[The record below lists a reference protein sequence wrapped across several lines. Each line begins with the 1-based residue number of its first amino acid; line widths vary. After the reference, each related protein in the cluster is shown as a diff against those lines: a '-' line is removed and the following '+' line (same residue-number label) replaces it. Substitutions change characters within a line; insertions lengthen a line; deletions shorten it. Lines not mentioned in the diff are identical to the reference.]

1 MLKQNPMLKYV
12 LQKGFWYLL
21 TFFFA
26 VALNFALPRLG
37 GSDPVDII
45 MGQAGKGKS
54 PAEAQKMKVD
64 LLLQF
69 SWLELDEQNNPIY
82 EDSLDAS
89 GNKVMQMVPEKD
101 ADGNVVVTK
110 TPVLDAEGKP
120 VMVERQ
126 KVDEAGNP
134 VFTEK
139 KTVVKTAA
147 KAEPA
152 PAPAK
157 KSKKRGKKAE
167 AAPAKAKAKTET
179 KVEKIA
185 VMEMVPE
192 VRLDTAMVSV
202 PVKNADPKRL
212 SAISQFFTYIGNVLK
227 GDLGKS
233 YMTGE
238 PVTNVIK
245 KSLPWTLLIQAPTIL
260 LGWIIG
266 NLLGAFAA
274 YKRGVFDKVFFPV
287 AMFLNGVPYFVF
299 GMLLVALFSI
309 TLGWF
314 PAMGAYGPDI
324 PQFTFS
330 WECIKSVGWYYIL
343 PFFSCFPILLSGQ
356 ATGMR
361 SMSIYELGTDY
372 MKYAKWLGLREGKI
386 ISYVFRNAML
396 PQLTGLAQSL
406 GAMVGGALIT
416 EMIFSYP
423 GLGMAM
429 LNAINSQDYATIQGC
444 TLMIS
449 TCVLVANFAV
459 DVLIAVFDP
468 RVKAGLQMGGK

>member
-1 MLKQNPMLKYV
+1 MLKYV
-12 LQKGFWYLL
+12 LQKGFWYIL

-54 PAEAQKMKVD
+54 PAEAQKMKTD
-64 LLLQF
+64 LLVAF
-69 SWLELDEQNNPIY
+69 GMAELDDQ
-82 EDSLDAS
+82 
-89 GNKVMQMVPEKD
+89 GNAVFDTLRNEAGEAVFQKVPQKD
-101 ADGNVVVTK
+101 AEGKVVTK
-110 TPVLDAEGKP
+110 EVPVLDAEGKP
-120 VMVERQ
+120 VMEERQ
-126 KVDEAGNP
+126 KLDENGNP
-134 VFTEK
+134 VFIEK
-139 KTVVKTAA
+139 KTAEKVAA
-147 KAEPA
+147 SAAPTPEKKSKKRSKKAEPA
-152 PAPAK
+152 P
-157 KSKKRGKKAE
+157 
-167 AAPAKAKAKTET
+167 KAKTVT
-179 KVEKIA
+179 KVEKVPVMETVAKVRQDTVMVDEA
-185 VMEMVPE
+185 VMNTEPN
-192 VRLDTAMVSV
+192 RR
-202 PVKNADPKRL
+202 P
-212 SAISQFFTYIGNVLK
+212 AISQFFAYIGKVLH
-227 GDLGKS
+227 GDLGKTIKGKDVS
-233 YMTGE
+233 E
-238 PVTNVIK
+238 VI
-245 KSLPWTLLIQAPTIL
+245 SSALPWTLLIQAPTIL

-299 GMLLVALFSI
+299 GMLLVALFAI
-309 TLGWF
+309 TLGLF
-314 PAMGAYGPDI
+314 PAMGHMSPDI
-324 PQFTFS
+324 QEFSFS

-372 MKYAKWLGLREGKI
+372 MKYAKWLGLKEGKI
-386 ISYVFRNAML
+386 IGYVFRNAML

-429 LNAINSQDYATIQGC
+429 LDAINQQDYGTIQGC

-449 TCVLVANFAV
+449 ICVLVANFAV
-459 DVLIAVFDP
+459 DVLIAIFDP

>member
-1 MLKQNPMLKYV
+1 MLKQYPMLRYV
-12 LQKGFWYLL
+12 LQKAFWYLL
-21 TFFFA
+21 TFVCA

-37 GSDPVDII
+37 DNNPVDII
-45 MGQAGKGKS
+45 MGQAGKGLS
-54 PAEAQKMKVD
+54 PTEAQKKKAELLVSFGMAEIGDDGQVVYEYETDENGKVVTR
-64 LLLQF
+64 LVPQ
-69 SWLELDEQNNPIY
+69 LD
-82 EDSLDAS
+82 D
-89 GNKVMQMVPEKD
+89 NKQPVV
-101 ADGNVVVTK
+101 NVVK
-110 TPVLDAEGKP
+110 LFDDAGNP

-126 KVDEAGNP
+126 KLDEAGNP
-134 VFTEK
+134 VFVEK
-139 KTVVKTAA
+139 APADHKGKKGKKAKKAKKVKAKKGKAA
-147 KAEPA
+147 KAV
-152 PAPAK
+152 
-157 KSKKRGKKAE
+157 
-167 AAPAKAKAKTET
+167 AA
-179 KVEKIA
+179 VEKVP
-185 VMEMVPE
+185 VMEKVQAERIDTVMVE
-192 VRLDTAMVSV
+192 EK
-202 PVKNADPKRL
+202 VKKTDPKL
-212 SAISQFFTYIGNVLK
+212 ASAVSQFFSYIGKVFH
-227 GDLGKS
+227 GDLGLS
-233 YMTGE
+233 YQNNE

-245 KSLPWTLLIQAPTIL
+245 KSLPWTLAIQAPTIL
-260 LGWIIG
+260 LGWIVG

-274 YKRGVFDKVFFPV
+274 YKRGIFDKVFFPC
-287 AMFLNGVPYFVF
+287 AMFLNGVPFFVF
-299 GMLLVALFSI
+299 GMLLVAFFSI

-314 PAMGAYGPDI
+314 PAMGAYSPDI
-324 PQFTFS
+324 PELTFS
-330 WECIKSVGWYYIL
+330 WSCFKSVSWYYVL
-343 PFFSCFPILLSGQ
+343 PFFSVFPILLSGQ

-429 LNAINSQDYATIQGC
+429 LNAIQKNDYATIQGC

>member
-1 MLKQNPMLKYV
+1 MLKQYPMLRYV
-12 LQKGFWYLL
+12 LQKAFWYLL
-21 TFFFA
+21 TFVVA
-26 VALNFALPRLG
+26 VAINFTLPRMG
-37 GSDPVDII
+37 ENNPVDII
-45 MGQAGKGKS
+45 MGKAAQGLTPDQAKLKK
-54 PAEAQKMKVD
+54 EA
-64 LLLQF
+64 LLKAF
-69 SWLELDEQNNPIY
+69 GMAELDDQ
-82 EDSLDAS
+82 
-89 GNKVMQMVPEKD
+89 
-101 ADGNVVVTK
+101 GNVVYEPEVDENGQVK
-110 TPVLDAEGKP
+110 TVKVPKLDEKGQPVFRVVKDVDAEGNP

-126 KVDEAGNP
+126 KVDEQGNP
-134 VFTEK
+134 VFEEK
-139 KTVVKTAA
+139 PVLDAKGKPVMEKDPKT
-147 KAEPA
+147 
-152 PAPAK
+152 K
-157 KSKKRGKKAE
+157 KKVA
-167 AAPAKAKAKTET
+167 
-179 KVEKIA
+179 KVEQIA
-185 VMEMVPE
+185 VMEQVQTEHQDTVMVDQ
-192 VRLDTAMVSV
+192 VVLKT
-202 PVKNADPKRL
+202 DPKL
-212 SAISQFFTYIGNVLK
+212 ASGISQFFTYIGNVFK
-227 GDLGKS
+227 GDLGLS
-233 YMTGE
+233 YSQYPK
-238 PVTNVIK
+238 PVLDIIK
-245 KSLPWTLLIQAPTIL
+245 ESLPWTLAIQAPTII
-260 LGWIIG
+260 LGWIVG

-274 YKRGVFDKVFFPV
+274 YKRGIFDKVFFPC
-287 AMFLNGVPYFVF
+287 AMFLNGVPFFVF

-314 PAMGAYGPDI
+314 PAMGAYSPDI
-324 PQFTFS
+324 PELTFS
-330 WECIKSVGWYYIL
+330 WNCIKSVGFYYIL
-343 PFFSCFPILLSGQ
+343 PFFSVFPILLSGQ

-429 LNAINSQDYATIQGC
+429 LTAIQQNDYATIQGC

>member
-1 MLKQNPMLKYV
+1 MLKQYPMLRYV

-21 TFFFA
+21 TFVFA

-37 GSDPVDII
+37 DNNPVDII
-45 MGQAGKGKS
+45 MGQAGKGLS
-54 PAEAQKMKVD
+54 PTEAQKKKAELLVSFGMAELDDQGNVIYEPEVDENGNMVTQKVAKVD
-64 LLLQF
+64 
-69 SWLELDEQNNPIY
+69 EN
-82 EDSLDAS
+82 
-89 GNKVMQMVPEKD
+89 GN
-101 ADGNVVVTK
+101 
-110 TPVLDAEGKP
+110 PVLVTVKETNEDGTPK
-120 VMVERQ
+120 MVERQ
-126 KVDEAGNP
+126 KVDAEGKP
-134 VFTEK
+134 VFEEK
-139 KTVVKTAA
+139 PVVDAKGKPVMVKDPKT
-147 KAEPA
+147 
-152 PAPAK
+152 K
-157 KSKKRGKKAE
+157 KKVQ
-167 AAPAKAKAKTET
+167 
-179 KVEKIA
+179 KVEQVA
-185 VMEMVPE
+185 VMESVQAERQDTVMVDE
-192 VRLDTAMVSV
+192 
-202 PVKNADPKRL
+202 PVLKTDPKL
-212 SAISQFFTYIGNVLK
+212 ASALSQFFRYIGNVFK
-227 GDLGKS
+227 GDLGLS
-233 YMTGE
+233 YQNNE

-274 YKRGVFDKVFFPV
+274 YKRGIFDKVFFPC

-299 GMLLVALFSI
+299 GMLLVAMFSI

-314 PAMGAYGPDI
+314 PAMGAYSSDI
-324 PQFTFS
+324 PELTFS
-330 WECIKSVGWYYIL
+330 WTCIKSVAWYYIL

-429 LNAINSQDYATIQGC
+429 LNAIQKNDYATIQGC

-449 TCVLVANFAV
+449 TCVLVANYAV

>member
-1 MLKQNPMLKYV
+1 MLKQYPMLRYV
-12 LQKGFWYLL
+12 LQKAFWYLL
-21 TFFFA
+21 TFVCA

-37 GSDPVDII
+37 DNNPVDII
-45 MGQAGKGKS
+45 MGQAGKGLS
-54 PAEAQKMKVD
+54 PTEAQKKKAE
-64 LLLQF
+64 LLVSF
-69 SWLELDEQNNPIY
+69 GMAELDEQGNVIY
-82 EDSLDAS
+82 E
-89 GNKVMQMVPEKD
+89 PETD
-101 ADGNVVVTK
+101 ENGNVVMQKVPK
-110 TPVLDAEGKP
+110 LDANGQP
-120 VMVERQ
+120 VVNVV
-126 KVDEAGNP
+126 KLVDEAGNP
-134 VFTEK
+134 VMVERPKLDEAGNPVMVEK
-139 KTVVKTAA
+139 GAADHKGKRHHRHHKKEGKKLRHHKRGA
-147 KAEPA
+147 KA
-152 PAPAK
+152 
-157 KSKKRGKKAE
+157 
-167 AAPAKAKAKTET
+167 AAAAS
-179 KVEKIA
+179 
-185 VMEMVPE
+185 EMVPVME
-192 VRLDTAMVSV
+192 TVQAERIDTVMVDE
-202 PVKNADPKRL
+202 PVMKTDPKL
-212 SAISQFFTYIGNVLK
+212 ASGLSQFFSYIGKVFH
-227 GDLGKS
+227 GDLGLS
-233 YMTGE
+233 YQNNE

-245 KSLPWTLLIQAPTIL
+245 KSLPWTLAIQAPTIL
-260 LGWIIG
+260 LGWIVG

-274 YKRGVFDKVFFPV
+274 YKRGIFDKVFFPC
-287 AMFLNGVPYFVF
+287 AMFLNGVPFFVF
-299 GMLLVALFSI
+299 GMLLVAFFSI

-314 PAMGAYGPDI
+314 PAMGAYSPDI
-324 PQFTFS
+324 PELTFS
-330 WECIKSVGWYYIL
+330 WACIKSVSWYYVL
-343 PFFSCFPILLSGQ
+343 PFFSVFPILLSGQ

-429 LNAINSQDYATIQGC
+429 LNAIQKNDYATIQGC

>member
-1 MLKQNPMLKYV
+1 MLKQYPMLRYV
-12 LQKGFWYLL
+12 LQKGFWYVL
-21 TFFFA
+21 TFIFA
-26 VALNFALPRLG
+26 VALNFALPRVG

-45 MGQAGKGKS
+45 MGQAGKGLS
-54 PAEAQKMKVD
+54 PTEAQLKKAE
-64 LLLQF
+64 LLVSFGMAETDDQGNAIYEPL
-69 SWLELDEQNNPIY
+69 LDENGKPVT
-82 EDSLDAS
+82 
-89 GNKVMQMVPEKD
+89 KMVPQKD
-101 ADGNVVVTK
+101 ANGNVVTK
-110 TPVLDAEGKP
+110 EVPVLDADGKP

-134 VFTEK
+134 VFSEK
-139 KTVVKTAA
+139 KTVVKT
-147 KAEPA
+147 EA
-152 PAPAK
+152 PAAPVK
-157 KSKKRGKKAE
+157 KSKKKSKKA
-167 AAPAKAKAKTET
+167 AAPAVKSTT
-179 KVEKIA
+179 KVEKVA
-185 VMEMVPE
+185 VMETVPE
-192 VRLDTAMVSV
+192 VRLDTVMVEEV
-202 PVKNADPKRL
+202 VMNPEPKR
-212 SAISQFFTYIGNVLK
+212 SSGISQFFSYIGNVFK

-233 YMTGE
+233 YSNNTE
-238 PVTNVIK
+238 VTTIIANA
-245 KSLPWTLLIQAPTIL
+245 LPWTLLIQAPTIL

-274 YKRGVFDKVFFPV
+274 YKRGIFDKVFFPV

-314 PAMGAYGPDI
+314 PAVGNMSPDI
-324 PQFTFS
+324 SEFSFS
-330 WECIKSVGWYYIL
+330 WTCIKSVGWYYIL

-429 LNAINSQDYATIQGC
+429 LDAINKQDYATIQGC

-449 TCVLVANFAV
+449 TCVLIANFAV
-459 DVLIAVFDP
+459 DVLIAIFDP

>member
-1 MLKQNPMLKYV
+1 MLKQYPMLRYV
-12 LQKGFWYLL
+12 LQKAFWYLL
-21 TFFFA
+21 TFVCA

-37 GSDPVDII
+37 DNNPVDII
-45 MGQAGKGKS
+45 MGQAGKGLS
-54 PAEAQKMKVD
+54 PTEAQKKKAE
-64 LLLQF
+64 LLVSF
-69 SWLELDEQNNPIY
+69 GMAELDEQGNVIY
-82 EDSLDAS
+82 E
-89 GNKVMQMVPEKD
+89 PETD
-101 ADGNVVVTK
+101 ENGNVVMQKVPK
-110 TPVLDAEGKP
+110 LDANGQP
-120 VMVERQ
+120 VVNVV
-126 KVDEAGNP
+126 KLVDEAGNP
-134 VFTEK
+134 VMVERPKLDEAGNPVMVEK
-139 KTVVKTAA
+139 GAADHKGKKHHRHHKKEGKKHRHHKKGA
-147 KAEPA
+147 KAA
-152 PAPAK
+152 A
-157 KSKKRGKKAE
+157 
-167 AAPAKAKAKTET
+167 AAP
-179 KVEKIA
+179 
-185 VMEMVPE
+185 EMVPVME
-192 VRLDTAMVSV
+192 TVQAERIDTVMVDE
-202 PVKNADPKRL
+202 PVMKTDPKL
-212 SAISQFFTYIGNVLK
+212 ASGLSQFFSYIGKVFH
-227 GDLGKS
+227 GDLGLS
-233 YMTGE
+233 YQNNE

-245 KSLPWTLLIQAPTIL
+245 KSLPWTLAIQAPTIL
-260 LGWIIG
+260 LGWIVG

-274 YKRGVFDKVFFPV
+274 YKRGIFDKVFFPC
-287 AMFLNGVPYFVF
+287 AMFLNGVPFFVF
-299 GMLLVALFSI
+299 GMLLVAFFSI

-314 PAMGAYGPDI
+314 PAMGAYSPDI
-324 PQFTFS
+324 PELTFS
-330 WECIKSVGWYYIL
+330 WACIKSVSWYYVL
-343 PFFSCFPILLSGQ
+343 PFFSVFPILLSGQ

-429 LNAINSQDYATIQGC
+429 LTAIQQNDYATIQGC

>member
-1 MLKQNPMLKYV
+1 MLKQYPMLRYV

-21 TFFFA
+21 TFIFA

-37 GSDPVDII
+37 DNNPVDII
-45 MGQAGKGKS
+45 MGQAGKGLS
-54 PAEAQKMKVD
+54 PTEAQKKKAE
-64 LLLQF
+64 LLVSF
-69 SWLELDEQNNPIY
+69 GMAELDDEGKVIY
-82 EDSLDAS
+82 EPEVDEN
-89 GNKVMQMVPEKD
+89 GNMKTVKVPK
-101 ADGNVVVTK
+101 VVNGA
-110 TPVLDAEGKP
+110 PVLVTVKDVNEDGTPK
-120 VMVERQ
+120 MIERQ
-126 KVDEAGNP
+126 KVDADGKP
-134 VFTEK
+134 VFEEKPVVDAKGKPVMEK
-139 KTVVKTAA
+139 K
-147 KAEPA
+147 
-152 PAPAK
+152 
-157 KSKKRGKKAE
+157 GKK
-167 AAPAKAKAKTET
+167 
-179 KVEKIA
+179 KVQKIEQVA
-185 VMEMVPE
+185 VMEQVQAERQDTVMVE
-192 VRLDTAMVSV
+192 E
-202 PVKNADPKRL
+202 PVLKTDPKL
-212 SAISQFFTYIGNVLK
+212 SSAFSQFLRYIGNVFK
-227 GDLGKS
+227 GDLGLS
-233 YMTGE
+233 YQNNE

-274 YKRGVFDKVFFPV
+274 YKRGIFDKVFFPC

-314 PAMGAYGPDI
+314 PAMGAYSSDI
-324 PQFTFS
+324 PELTFS
-330 WECIKSVGWYYIL
+330 WTCIKSVAWYYIL

-429 LNAINSQDYATIQGC
+429 LNAIQKNDYATIQGC

>member
-1 MLKQNPMLKYV
+1 MLKQYPMLRYV
-12 LQKGFWYLL
+12 LQKAFWYLL
-21 TFFFA
+21 TFVVA
-26 VALNFALPRLG
+26 VAINFTLPRMG
-37 GSDPVDII
+37 ENNPVDII
-45 MGQAGKGKS
+45 MGKAAQGLSPEQANLKK
-54 PAEAQKMKVD
+54 ET
-64 LLLQF
+64 LLKAF
-69 SWLELDEQNNPIY
+69 GMAELDDQ
-82 EDSLDAS
+82 
-89 GNKVMQMVPEKD
+89 
-101 ADGNVVVTK
+101 GNVVYEPEVDENGQVK
-110 TPVLDAEGKP
+110 TVKVPKLDESGKPVFRVVKDVDAEGNP

-126 KVDEAGNP
+126 KVDEQGNP
-134 VFTEK
+134 VFEEK
-139 KTVVKTAA
+139 PVLDAKGKPVMEKDPKT
-147 KAEPA
+147 
-152 PAPAK
+152 K
-157 KSKKRGKKAE
+157 KKVA
-167 AAPAKAKAKTET
+167 
-179 KVEKIA
+179 KVEQVA
-185 VMEMVPE
+185 VMEKVQTEHQDTIMVDQ
-192 VRLDTAMVSV
+192 VVLKS
-202 PVKNADPKRL
+202 DPKL
-212 SAISQFFTYIGNVLK
+212 ASGLSQFFSYIGNVFK
-227 GDLGKS
+227 GDLGLS
-233 YMTGE
+233 YSQYPK
-238 PVTNVIK
+238 PVTDIIK
-245 KSLPWTLLIQAPTIL
+245 ESLPWTLAIQAPTII
-260 LGWIIG
+260 LGWIVG

-274 YKRGVFDKVFFPV
+274 YKRGIFDKVFFPC
-287 AMFLNGVPYFVF
+287 AMFLNGVPFFVF

-314 PAMGAYGPDI
+314 PAMGAYSPDI
-324 PQFTFS
+324 PELQFN
-330 WECIKSVGWYYIL
+330 WNCIKSVGFYYVL
-343 PFFSCFPILLSGQ
+343 PFFSVFPILLSGQ

-429 LNAINSQDYATIQGC
+429 LTAIQQNDYATIQGC

>member
-1 MLKQNPMLKYV
+1 MLKQYPMLRYV

-21 TFFFA
+21 TFVFA

-37 GSDPVDII
+37 DNNPVDII
-45 MGQAGKGKS
+45 MGQAGKGLS
-54 PAEAQKMKVD
+54 PTEAQKKKAE
-64 LLLQF
+64 LLVSF
-69 SWLELDEQNNPIY
+69 GMAELDDHGNVIY
-82 EDSLDAS
+82 EPEVDENGNMVTKRVAKLDAA
-89 GNKVMQMVPEKD
+89 GN
-101 ADGNVVVTK
+101 
-110 TPVLDAEGKP
+110 PVLVTVKEVNEDGTPK
-120 VMVERQ
+120 MVERQ
-126 KVDEAGNP
+126 KVDAEGNP
-134 VFTEK
+134 VFEEK
-139 KTVVKTAA
+139 PVLDAKGKPVMVKDPKT
-147 KAEPA
+147 
-152 PAPAK
+152 K
-157 KSKKRGKKAE
+157 K
-167 AAPAKAKAKTET
+167 
-179 KVEKIA
+179 KVEKVEKVA
-185 VMEMVPE
+185 VMESVQAEHQDTLMVE
-192 VRLDTAMVSV
+192 E
-202 PVKNADPKRL
+202 PVFKTDPKL
-212 SAISQFFTYIGNVLK
+212 SSALSQFFRYIGNVFK
-227 GDLGKS
+227 GDLGLS
-233 YMTGE
+233 YQNNE

-274 YKRGVFDKVFFPV
+274 YKRGIFDKVFFPC

-314 PAMGAYGPDI
+314 PAMGAYSSDI
-324 PQFTFS
+324 PELTFS
-330 WECIKSVGWYYIL
+330 WTCIKSVGWYYIL

-429 LNAINSQDYATIQGC
+429 LNAIQKNDYATIQGC

>member
-1 MLKQNPMLKYV
+1 MLKQYPMLRYV
-12 LQKGFWYLL
+12 LQKAFWYLL
-21 TFFFA
+21 TFIVA
-26 VALNFALPRLG
+26 VGINFALPRLG
-37 GSDPVDII
+37 DNSPVDII
-45 MGQAGKGKS
+45 MGKAAQGLS
-54 PAEAQKMKVD
+54 PEEAKVKKEQ
-64 LLLQF
+64 LLVSF
-69 SWLELDEQNNPIY
+69 GMAELDDNGSVIY
-82 EDSLDAS
+82 EPEVDAN
-89 GNKVMQMVPEKD
+89 GQMVTEKVAKLDSAGNPVMKTTKVTD
-101 ADGNVVVTK
+101 AEGNPVMVEVQK
-110 TPVLDAEGKP
+110 IDEAGNLVFEEKPVLDAKGKP
-120 VMVERQ
+120 VME
-126 KVDEAGNP
+126 KD
-134 VFTEK
+134 K
-139 KTVVKTAA
+139 KT
-147 KAEPA
+147 
-152 PAPAK
+152 K
-157 KSKKRGKKAE
+157 KMVA
-167 AAPAKAKAKTET
+167 
-179 KVEKIA
+179 KVEKVP
-185 VMEMVPE
+185 VMEKIQAE
-192 VRLDTAMVSV
+192 RQDTVMTDKIVL
-202 PVKNADPKRL
+202 KNDPKL
-212 SAISQFFTYIGNVLK
+212 ASGISQFLVYTKNVFK
-227 GDLGKS
+227 GDFGLS
-233 YMTGE
+233 YSQYPK
-238 PVTNVIK
+238 PVIEIIK
-245 KSLPWTLLIQAPTIL
+245 ESLPWTLAIQFPTIV
-260 LGWIIG
+260 LGWIVG

-314 PAMGAYGPDI
+314 PAMGAYSMDMVPS
-324 PQFTFS
+324 FS
-330 WECIKSVGWYYIL
+330 LDFFKSLGFYYVL

-406 GAMVGGALIT
+406 GTMVGGALIT

-429 LNAINSQDYATIQGC
+429 LTAIQQNDYATIQGC

-449 TCVLVANFAV
+449 TCVLIANFAV

>member
-1 MLKQNPMLKYV
+1 MLKQYPMLRYV

-21 TFFFA
+21 TFVFA

-37 GSDPVDII
+37 DNNPVDII
-45 MGQAGKGKS
+45 MGQAGKGLS
-54 PAEAQKMKVD
+54 PTEAQKKKAE
-64 LLLQF
+64 LLVSF
-69 SWLELDEQNNPIY
+69 GMAELDDQGNVIY
-82 EDSLDAS
+82 EPEVDEN
-89 GNKVMQMVPEKD
+89 GQMVTRKVPKMENGAPVVNMVKD
-101 ADGNVVVTK
+101 VNEDG
-110 TPVLDAEGKP
+110 TPK
-120 VMVERQ
+120 MIERQ
-126 KVDEAGNP
+126 KVDAEGNP
-134 VFTEK
+134 VFEEKPVVDAKGKPVMEK
-139 KTVVKTAA
+139 K
-147 KAEPA
+147 
-152 PAPAK
+152 
-157 KSKKRGKKAE
+157 GKK
-167 AAPAKAKAKTET
+167 KVQ
-179 KVEKIA
+179 KVEKVA
-185 VMEMVPE
+185 VMEQVQAERPDTVMVDE
-192 VRLDTAMVSV
+192 VVLKT
-202 PVKNADPKRL
+202 DPKL
-212 SAISQFFTYIGNVLK
+212 SSALSQFFRYIGNVFK
-227 GDLGKS
+227 GDLGLS
-233 YMTGE
+233 YQNNE

-274 YKRGVFDKVFFPV
+274 YKRGIFDKVFFPC

-299 GMLLVALFSI
+299 GMLLVAMFSI

-314 PAMGAYGPDI
+314 PAMGAYSSDI
-324 PQFTFS
+324 PELTFS
-330 WECIKSVGWYYIL
+330 WTCIKSVAWYYIL

-429 LNAINSQDYATIQGC
+429 LNAIQKNDYATIQGC

>member
-1 MLKQNPMLKYV
+1 MLKQYPMLRYV
-12 LQKGFWYLL
+12 LQKAFWYLL
-21 TFFFA
+21 TFVCA

-37 GSDPVDII
+37 DNNPVDII
-45 MGQAGKGKS
+45 MGQAGKGLS
-54 PAEAQKMKVD
+54 PTEAQKKKAE
-64 LLLQF
+64 LLVSF
-69 SWLELDEQNNPIY
+69 GMADLDEQGNVIY
-82 EDSLDAS
+82 E
-89 GNKVMQMVPEKD
+89 PETD
-101 ADGNVVVTK
+101 ENGNVVMQKVPK
-110 TPVLDAEGKP
+110 LDANGQP
-120 VMVERQ
+120 VVNVV
-126 KVDEAGNP
+126 KLVDEAGNP
-134 VFTEK
+134 VMVERPKLDEAGNPVMVEK
-139 KTVVKTAA
+139 GTADHKGKKHHRHHKKEGKKHRHHKRGA
-147 KAEPA
+147 KAA
-152 PAPAK
+152 A
-157 KSKKRGKKAE
+157 
-167 AAPAKAKAKTET
+167 AAP
-179 KVEKIA
+179 
-185 VMEMVPE
+185 EMVPVME
-192 VRLDTAMVSV
+192 TVQAERIDTVMVDE
-202 PVKNADPKRL
+202 PVMKTDPKL
-212 SAISQFFTYIGNVLK
+212 ASGLSQFFSYIGKVFH
-227 GDLGKS
+227 GDLGLS
-233 YMTGE
+233 YQNNE

-245 KSLPWTLLIQAPTIL
+245 KSLPWTLAIQAPTIL
-260 LGWIIG
+260 LGWIVG

-274 YKRGVFDKVFFPV
+274 YKRGIFDKVFFPC
-287 AMFLNGVPYFVF
+287 AMFLNGVPFFVF
-299 GMLLVALFSI
+299 GMLLVAFFSI

-314 PAMGAYGPDI
+314 PAMGAYSPDI
-324 PQFTFS
+324 PELTFS
-330 WECIKSVGWYYIL
+330 WACIKSVSWYYVL
-343 PFFSCFPILLSGQ
+343 PFFSVFPILLSGQ

-429 LNAINSQDYATIQGC
+429 LNAIQKNDYATIQGC

>member
-1 MLKQNPMLKYV
+1 MLRYV
-12 LQKGFWYLL
+12 LQKAFWYLL
-21 TFFFA
+21 TFVVA
-26 VALNFALPRLG
+26 VAINFTLPRMG
-37 GSDPVDII
+37 ENNPVDII
-45 MGQAGKGKS
+45 MGKAAQGLSPEQAKLKK
-54 PAEAQKMKVD
+54 ET
-64 LLLQF
+64 LLKAFGMAALDDQGNVIYEP
-69 SWLELDEQNNPIY
+69 ELDENGQMKTVKVPKTENGALVLKTVLEVN
-82 EDSLDAS
+82 EDGSP
-89 GNKVMQMVPEKD
+89 KMI
-101 ADGNVVVTK
+101 
-110 TPVLDAEGKP
+110 
-120 VMVERQ
+120 ERQ

-134 VFTEK
+134 VFEEK
-139 KTVVKTAA
+139 PVLDEKGKPVMEKD
-147 KAEPA
+147 PA
-152 PAPAK
+152 TK
-157 KSKKRGKKAE
+157 KKVA
-167 AAPAKAKAKTET
+167 
-179 KVEKIA
+179 KVEQIP
-185 VMEMVPE
+185 VMEQVQAEHQDTVMVDE
-192 VRLDTAMVSV
+192 
-202 PVKNADPKRL
+202 PVLKSDPKL
-212 SAISQFFTYIGNVLK
+212 ASGLSQFFVYISNVFK
-227 GDLGKS
+227 GDLGLS
-233 YMTGE
+233 YSQYPK
-238 PVTNVIK
+238 PVIEIIK
-245 KSLPWTLLIQAPTIL
+245 ESLPWTIAIQAPTII
-260 LGWIIG
+260 LGWIVG

-274 YKRGVFDKVFFPV
+274 YKRGIFDKVFFPC
-287 AMFLNGVPYFVF
+287 AMFLNGVPFFVF

-314 PAMGAYGPDI
+314 PAMGAYSPDI
-324 PQFTFS
+324 PELQFN
-330 WECIKSVGWYYIL
+330 WNCIKSVGFYYVL
-343 PFFSCFPILLSGQ
+343 PFFSVFPILLSGQ

-429 LNAINSQDYATIQGC
+429 LTAIQQNDYATIQGC

>member
-1 MLKQNPMLKYV
+1 MLKQYPMLRYV
-12 LQKGFWYLL
+12 LQKAFWYLL
-21 TFFFA
+21 TFVVA
-26 VALNFALPRLG
+26 VAINFTLPRMG
-37 GSDPVDII
+37 ENNPVDII
-45 MGQAGKGKS
+45 MGKAAQGLSPEQAKLKK
-54 PAEAQKMKVD
+54 ET
-64 LLLQF
+64 LLKAF
-69 SWLELDEQNNPIY
+69 GMAELDDQ
-82 EDSLDAS
+82 
-89 GNKVMQMVPEKD
+89 
-101 ADGNVVVTK
+101 GNVVYEPEVDENGQVK
-110 TPVLDAEGKP
+110 TVKVPKLDEKGQPVFRVVKDVDAEGNP

-126 KVDEAGNP
+126 KVDEQGNP
-134 VFTEK
+134 VFEEK
-139 KTVVKTAA
+139 PVLDEKGKPVMEKDPKT
-147 KAEPA
+147 
-152 PAPAK
+152 K
-157 KSKKRGKKAE
+157 KKVA
-167 AAPAKAKAKTET
+167 
-179 KVEKIA
+179 KVEQVA
-185 VMEMVPE
+185 VMEQVQTEHQDTVMVDQ
-192 VRLDTAMVSV
+192 VVLKT
-202 PVKNADPKRL
+202 DPKL
-212 SAISQFFTYIGNVLK
+212 ASGISQFFVYIKNVFK
-227 GDLGKS
+227 GDLGLS
-233 YMTGE
+233 YSQYPK
-238 PVTNVIK
+238 PVTEIIK
-245 KSLPWTLLIQAPTIL
+245 ESLPWTLAIQAPTII
-260 LGWIIG
+260 LGWIVG

-274 YKRGVFDKVFFPV
+274 YKRGIFDKVFFPC
-287 AMFLNGVPYFVF
+287 AMFLNGVPFFVF

-314 PAMGAYGPDI
+314 PAMGAYSPDI
-324 PQFTFS
+324 PELQFN
-330 WECIKSVGWYYIL
+330 WNCIKSVGFYYIL
-343 PFFSCFPILLSGQ
+343 PFFSVFPILLSGQ

-429 LNAINSQDYATIQGC
+429 LTAIQQNDYATIQGC

>member
-1 MLKQNPMLKYV
+1 MLKQYPMLRYV
-12 LQKGFWYLL
+12 LQKAFWYLL
-21 TFFFA
+21 TFVVA
-26 VALNFALPRLG
+26 VAINFTLPRMG
-37 GSDPVDII
+37 ENNPVDII
-45 MGQAGKGKS
+45 MGKAAQGLSPEQAKLKK
-54 PAEAQKMKVD
+54 ET
-64 LLLQF
+64 LLKAF
-69 SWLELDEQNNPIY
+69 GMAELDDQ
-82 EDSLDAS
+82 
-89 GNKVMQMVPEKD
+89 
-101 ADGNVVVTK
+101 GNVVYEREIDENGQMK
-110 TPVLDAEGKP
+110 TIKVPKMENGAPVLKTVLEVNEDGSPK
-120 VMVERQ
+120 MIERQ

-134 VFTEK
+134 VFEEK
-139 KTVVKTAA
+139 PVLDEKGKPVMEKDPVT
-147 KAEPA
+147 
-152 PAPAK
+152 K
-157 KSKKRGKKAE
+157 KKVA
-167 AAPAKAKAKTET
+167 
-179 KVEKIA
+179 KVEQVP
-185 VMEMVPE
+185 VMEQVQAEHQDTVMVDQE
-192 VRLDTAMVSV
+192 VLKS
-202 PVKNADPKRL
+202 DPKL
-212 SAISQFFTYIGNVLK
+212 ASGLSQFFTYIGNVFK
-227 GDLGKS
+227 GDLGLS
-233 YMTGE
+233 YSQYPK
-238 PVTNVIK
+238 PVIEIIK
-245 KSLPWTLLIQAPTIL
+245 ESLPWTLAIQAPTII
-260 LGWIIG
+260 LGWIVG

-274 YKRGVFDKVFFPV
+274 YKRGIFDKVFFPC
-287 AMFLNGVPYFVF
+287 AMFLNGVPFFVF

-314 PAMGAYGPDI
+314 PAMGAYSPDI
-324 PQFTFS
+324 PELQFN
-330 WECIKSVGWYYIL
+330 WNCIKSVGFYYIL
-343 PFFSCFPILLSGQ
+343 PFFSVFPILLSGQ

-429 LNAINSQDYATIQGC
+429 LNAIQKNDYATIQGC